1 MIRRLVEELERT
13 QLELQELRHD
23 MLEEKKKNKNFQNLL
38 EEMVFQL
45 PSPLISGSK
54 DKTAKG
60 RSRQGTTR
68 KKSSRS
74 SSQQSRSLK

>member
-45 PSPLISGSK
+45 LPPLISGSK
-54 DKTAKG
+54 NKTAKRG
-60 RSRQGTTR
+60 SRQGKTR
-68 KKSSRS
+68 KKSSRG

>member
-38 EEMVFQL
+38 EEMVVPIASSTNIREQRQN
-45 PSPLISGSK
+45 SK
-54 DKTAKG
+54 
-60 RSRQGTTR
+60 
-68 KKSSRS
+68 KKA
-74 SSQQSRSLK
+74 